1 MDSLK
6 QGIPLTST
14 GKQVATPLILVSPN
28 ETGNVG
34 TDDFRIVIVDKQAGE
49 STIYF
54 AIYDS
59 DGTVLRAFGV
69 YSKTGNYQAA
79 PGSVLPNAN
88 IGEISCAKSDFV
100 KACAIKDGYL
110 QSGTNQ
116 YPTGGTAGT
125 GRLDPPNARLP

>member
-1 MDSLK
+1 MSASPVAPSPRLPLHLLFRATISISATFSPSDNLNCVGVEGYWTGLK

-14 GKQVATPLILVSPN
+14 GKQVATSLILVSPN

-79 PGSVLPNAN
+79 QAA
-88 IGEISCAKSDFV
+88 SCRTRTS
-100 KACAIKDGYL
+100 
-110 QSGTNQ
+110 
-116 YPTGGTAGT
+116 
-125 GRLDPPNARLP
+125 AR